1 VCEKDATGLCVA
13 LTLTQKLF
21 LLLLFREEGCS
32 LIYIRVTVIIII
44 IIIIIIMKVQ
54 SAKQPIVYKVP
65 LNQNLIFTHVPRV
78 KKYYSL
84 TGRRNHGRPLKRLL
98 DT

>member
-65 LNQNLIFTHVPRV
+65 LNQKFDF
-78 KKYYSL
+78 YSR
-84 TGRRNHGRPLKRLL
+84 TQGKEILL
-98 DT
+98 PNWQKESW